1 MNFCKKTN
9 ELKVAGILLWLALP
23 LSLGAQ
29 WNIAPVFSDYMVLQ
43 RGQPISVWGKG
54 VPGEEVAVAFSGK
67 TNRTEVAP
75 DSSWLVVLPPHG
87 VAHAGQPLTI
97 SARGFQAAF
106 REVLV
111 GDVWLCFGQ
120 SNMQWPM
127 QREMHYPQEAQE
139 PNQPLLRFLNPTYA
153 GEQVFGVPFTD
164 SIVRKMTPASFYQGK
179 WERCD
184 TASFR
189 TMSAVGYYFG
199 KAVAFETQIPI
210 GLIDLSIGGAPIEA
224 FIPLPALANHPA
236 YSAKTGSNWLQNP
249 ALPVWVRE
257 RGAQNTAG
265 VSGLP
270 QDEHGPNHPF
280 KPGFAYASGIE
291 PLLRFPIKGL
301 LWYQGESNAQE
312 SERVAEYP
320 ALCGL
325 MVSELRR
332 LWKNPALPFYFVQ
345 LSSIDTLRYKG
356 QLWPQFRDAQ
366 RTLPLLIPHSGMAVC
381 SDAGAPH
388 DVHPT
393 DKKVVGER
401 LARWALAET
410 YAKRIIPSGPL
421 PRKAKYQKGKII
433 LDFYYGNGLH
443 PSEGLLLKG
452 FSLDGK
458 KDISASIHKKNKV
471 AIPCSAKPDFL
482 YYGWKPFSDGN
493 VVNREKL
500 PASTFKIKVQ

>member
-9 ELKVAGILLWLALP
+9 ELKVAGILLCLSLP
-23 LSLGAQ
+23 LSLAAQ

-43 RGQPISVWGKG
+43 RDQPISVWGKG
-54 VPGEEVAVAFSGK
+54 VPGEEVAVVFSGK

-75 DSSWLVVLPPHG
+75 DSSWLVVLPPQG

-127 QREMHYPQEAQE
+127 QREMHYVQETE
-139 PNQPLLRFLNPTYA
+139 HLDQPLMRFLNPTYA

-164 SIVRKMTPASFYQGK
+164 SIVRNMTPASFYQGK

-199 KAVAFETQIPI
+199 KAVASEMQIPI

-224 FIPLPALANHPA
+224 FIPLSALANHPE
-236 YSAKTGSNWLQNP
+236 YSAKTGQNWLQNP
-249 ALPVWVRE
+249 AVPVWVRE

-265 VSGLP
+265 VTGIP
-270 QDEHGPNHPF
+270 QNVHGPNHPF
-280 KPGFAYASGIE
+280 KPGFAYEAGIQ

-312 SERVAEYP
+312 IERVSEYP

-366 RTLPLLIPHSGMAVC
+366 RTMPLLIPHSGMAVC

-410 YAKRIIPSGPL
+410 YAKKIVASGPL
-421 PRKAKYQKGKII
+421 PKKAKYKKGEIVVEF
-433 LDFYYGNGLH
+433 FYGKGLH
-443 PSEGLLLKG
+443 SSDSAPLKG
-452 FSLDGK
+452 FSLDGETG
-458 KDISASIHKKNKV
+458 IFASIRKNKAV
-471 AIPCSAKPDFL
+471 IPAFEKPEFL